1 MATEDAE
8 WERSKISNQD
18 MNLLK
23 RLGFT
28 KKKDSLRFPHEESY
42 PKPPI
47 EYRVSFVDHLIR
59 GLSPPIHEFLRGLLF
74 VYGLQLHQLT
84 PNSILHVS
92 IFITLCE
99 CFLGVQPN
107 WALWKR
113 IFCLRRNGS
122 HGVAY
127 NIGGVVICV
136 RSDVDYFDVKFPDSV
151 QGWRKRWLYVHE
163 ESSDSMEY
171 NIAPFDGKA
180 KILRRRSWDAEASE
194 EEKLATEALMT
205 RIRELQSTR
214 GKELSGIQIT
224 AYFLRIR
231 MQPLQAR
238 KNPLWMYAGDEDVE
252 RLSTDLSAKDLEKLI
267 RRISKL
273 SKKDTIPSSCK
284 VTPFCSANPLPEKS
298 ATSFKKENETEV
310 SSSTR
315 SSLPAASPKGKRKR
329 DEAIDSGASK
339 ANTSRA
345 EKTAPNAEEETLDL
359 YGAALVSSSAP
370 TIPNGHRDLESE
382 RSKISNQDMNLLKR
396 LGFTKKKDSLHFPHE
411 ESYPKPPIEYR
422 VSFVD
427 HLIRGL
433 SPPIHEFL
441 RGLLFVYGLQ
451 LHQLTPNSILHV
463 SIFITLCE
471 CFLGVQ
477 PNWALWKR
485 IFCLRRNGSHGVAYN
500 IGGVVIC
507 VRSDVDYFDVKFP
520 DSVQGWSK
528 RWLYVHEESSDSME
542 YNIAPFD
549 GKAKIL
555 RRRSWDAEASEE
567 EKLATEALMTRIR
580 ELQSTRGKELSGIQI
595 TAYFLR
601 IRMQPLQARKNPLW
615 MYAGDEDV
623 ERLSTDLSAKDLE
636 KLIRRISK
644 LSKKDT
650 IPSSCKV
657 TPFCSAN
664 PLPEL
669 HQLTPNS
676 ILHVSIFITLCECF
690 LGVQPNWA
698 LWKRIFC
705 LRRNGS
711 HGVAYNIGGVV
722 ICVRSDVDYFD
733 VKFPDSVQ
741 GWRKRWLYVH
751 EESSDSMEYNI
762 APFDGKAKILRRRSW
777 DAEASEE
784 EKLATEALMTRIRE
798 LQSTRGKELS
808 GIQITAY
815 FLRIRM
821 QPLQARKNPLWMYAG
836 DEDVERLSTD
846 LSAKDLEKLIRRIS
860 KLSKKDTIPSSCK
873 VTPFCSANPLP
884 EPFMKELVRF
894 GTQFIGYRD
903 YAGELEEKLAEA
915 NKRADALAI
924 ELEQSESAHT
934 KTVEDLQKRLDDAK
948 RALEENVAQHS
959 AREEEISRLETQ
971 SRRFVRRTHQEYELE
986 NPEDD
991 ELLDALS
998 LLEIH
1003 GTEAR
1008 NGLDEAEAG
1017 LSRLFPYF
1025 FHKKEE
1031 PAVFIDLAKCF
1042 TGNEDLGLQLRQ
1054 EGLKVGVE
1062 GTMALIAESQQQV
1075 DWSKVGDTGKIETK
1089 KWQSLIKAAKPNSK
1103 KILATLGYKPA
1114 PAPSSSKPEVK

>member
-1 MATEDAE
+1 MATEDLE

-28 KKKDSLRFPHEESY
+28 KEKDALRFPREESY
-42 PKPPI
+42 PKPPM

-284 VTPFCSANPLPEKS
+284 VAPFCRANPLPKGHLVLSSLPPLPEGGEVEERAVVTDDNQGASRPESGVGDSHKS
-298 ATSFKKENETEV
+298 AASLEKETEAEV

-339 ANTSRA
+339 ATL
-345 EKTAPNAEEETLDL
+345 TAEEETLDL
-359 YGAALVSSSAP
+359 YGAALVSSDDEEEDAPIDETARTSTSRTLVVSEARPDGDETSPPPQNLEHPKPAESPQAPSPKRARVETTKEP
-370 TIPNGHRDLESE
+370 TILAGCS
-382 RSKISNQDMNLLKR
+382 S
-396 LGFTKKKDSLHFPHE
+396 TSL
-411 ESYPKPPIEYR
+411 
-422 VSFVD
+422 
-427 HLIRGL
+427 
-433 SPPIHEFL
+433 
-441 RGLLFVYGLQ
+441 
-451 LHQLTPNSILHV
+451 
-463 SIFITLCE
+463 
-471 CFLGVQ
+471 
-477 PNWALWKR
+477 
-485 IFCLRRNGSHGVAYN
+485 
-500 IGGVVIC
+500 
-507 VRSDVDYFDVKFP
+507 
-520 DSVQGWSK
+520 
-528 RWLYVHEESSDSME
+528 ME
-542 YNIAPFD
+542 
-549 GKAKIL
+549 
-555 RRRSWDAEASEE
+555 
-567 EKLATEALMTRIR
+567 
-580 ELQSTRGKELSGIQI
+580 
-595 TAYFLR
+595 
-601 IRMQPLQARKNPLW
+601 
-615 MYAGDEDV
+615 
-623 ERLSTDLSAKDLE
+623 
-636 KLIRRISK
+636 
-644 LSKKDT
+644 
-650 IPSSCKV
+650 
-657 TPFCSAN
+657 
-664 PLPEL
+664 
-669 HQLTPNS
+669 
-676 ILHVSIFITLCECF
+676 
-690 LGVQPNWA
+690 
-698 LWKRIFC
+698 
-705 LRRNGS
+705 
-711 HGVAYNIGGVV
+711 
-722 ICVRSDVDYFD
+722 
-733 VKFPDSVQ
+733 
-741 GWRKRWLYVH
+741 
-751 EESSDSMEYNI
+751 
-762 APFDGKAKILRRRSW
+762 
-777 DAEASEE
+777 
-784 EKLATEALMTRIRE
+784 
-798 LQSTRGKELS
+798 
-808 GIQITAY
+808 
-815 FLRIRM
+815 
-821 QPLQARKNPLWMYAG
+821 
-836 DEDVERLSTD
+836 
-846 LSAKDLEKLIRRIS
+846 
-860 KLSKKDTIPSSCK
+860 
-873 VTPFCSANPLP
+873 

-903 YAGELEEKLAEA
+903 YAGELEEKLVEA

-959 AREEEISRLETQ
+959 AREEEILSRLETQ

-1025 FHKKEE
+1025 FHKKER

-1042 TGNEDLGLQLRQ
+1042 NGNEDLGLQLRQ

-1062 GTMALIAESQQQV
+1062 GTMALVAESQQQV
-1075 DWSKVGDTGKIETK
+1075 DWSKVGDAGKIETK

-1103 KILATLGYKPA
+1103 KILATLGYKPTT
-1114 PAPSSSKPEVK
+1114 APSSSNRREKVALQQAQDAITEKDAAVAEAVAATSRENFMLQLLTDASLDMAGSFLDAATEDERVEARSNVRDYLDFCTRTLSLVYGTMFPRNKMPETLPALMDKFRDAPRIHGFVRAQLAAGARFAMIMIKICYPKLDMGQIVPKCLAKMAKRRKNFSKYDDVVTPVAEDMMDELLRMDSEFFVKGSYAEHSTRAINNERLTIDNILGNP

>member
-1 MATEDAE
+1 MAAEDLE

-28 KKKDSLRFPHEESY
+28 KKKDALRFPREESY
-42 PKPPI
+42 PKPPM

-205 RIRELQSTR
+205 RIRELQTTR

-273 SKKDTIPSSCK
+273 SKKDTIPTSCK
-284 VTPFCSANPLPEKS
+284 VAPFCRANPLPEGHL
-298 ATSFKKENETEV
+298 V
-310 SSSTR
+310 L
-315 SSLPAASPKGKRKR
+315 SSLP
-329 DEAIDSGASK
+329 
-339 ANTSRA
+339 
-345 EKTAPNAEEETLDL
+345 
-359 YGAALVSSSAP
+359 
-370 TIPNGHRDLESE
+370 
-382 RSKISNQDMNLLKR
+382 
-396 LGFTKKKDSLHFPHE
+396 
-411 ESYPKPPIEYR
+411 
-422 VSFVD
+422 
-427 HLIRGL
+427 
-433 SPPIHEFL
+433 
-441 RGLLFVYGLQ
+441 
-451 LHQLTPNSILHV
+451 
-463 SIFITLCE
+463 
-471 CFLGVQ
+471 
-477 PNWALWKR
+477 
-485 IFCLRRNGSHGVAYN
+485 
-500 IGGVVIC
+500 
-507 VRSDVDYFDVKFP
+507 
-520 DSVQGWSK
+520 
-528 RWLYVHEESSDSME
+528 
-542 YNIAPFD
+542 
-549 GKAKIL
+549 
-555 RRRSWDAEASEE
+555 
-567 EKLATEALMTRIR
+567 
-580 ELQSTRGKELSGIQI
+580 
-595 TAYFLR
+595 
-601 IRMQPLQARKNPLW
+601 
-615 MYAGDEDV
+615 
-623 ERLSTDLSAKDLE
+623 
-636 KLIRRISK
+636 
-644 LSKKDT
+644 
-650 IPSSCKV
+650 
-657 TPFCSAN
+657 
-664 PLPEL
+664 PLPE
-669 HQLTPNS
+669 
-676 ILHVSIFITLCECF
+676 
-690 LGVQPNWA
+690 
-698 LWKRIFC
+698 
-705 LRRNGS
+705 
-711 HGVAYNIGGVV
+711 GGEVEERAVV
-722 ICVRSDVDYFD
+722 
-733 VKFPDSVQ
+733 
-741 GWRKRWLYVH
+741 
-751 EESSDSMEYNI
+751 
-762 APFDGKAKILRRRSW
+762 
-777 DAEASEE
+777 
-784 EKLATEALMTRIRE
+784 
-798 LQSTRGKELS
+798 
-808 GIQITAY
+808 
-815 FLRIRM
+815 
-821 QPLQARKNPLWMYAG
+821 
-836 DEDVERLSTD
+836 TD
-846 LSAKDLEKLIRRIS
+846 D
-860 KLSKKDTIPSSCK
+860 
-873 VTPFCSANPLP
+873 NQ
-884 EPFMKELVRF
+884 ELVRF

-903 YAGELEEKLAEA
+903 YARELEEKLAEA

-924 ELEQSESAHT
+924 ELEHSESTHT
-934 KTVEDLQKRLDDAK
+934 KTVEDLEKRLGDAK

-959 AREEEISRLETQ
+959 AREEEILSRLETQ

-1025 FHKKEE
+1025 FHKKEQ
-1031 PAVFIDLAKCF
+1031 PATFIDLAQCF
-1042 TGNEDLGLQLRQ
+1042 NGKEDLGLQLRQ

-1062 GTMALIAESQQQV
+1062 GTMALIAESQQQI

>member
-1 MATEDAE
+1 MATEDLE

-28 KKKDSLRFPHEESY
+28 KKKDALRFPHEESY
-42 PKPPI
+42 PSPPM

-171 NIAPFDGKA
+171 NIAPFDGKT
-180 KILRRRSWDAEASE
+180 KILRRRSWDAEATE

-284 VTPFCSANPLPEKS
+284 VKPFCSANPLPEVGKS
-298 ATSFKKENETEV
+298 KNGLLSPMTTRVLLALKVESGVPKNPRLLMKKENETEV

-339 ANTSRA
+339 ADTSRA
-345 EKTAPNAEEETLDL
+345 EKTAPNAGEETLDL
-359 YGAALVSSSAP
+359 YDAALVSSDDEEEDAP
-370 TIPNGHRDLESE
+370 IDETARTSTSRTLVVSE
-382 RSKISNQDMNLLKR
+382 ARPD
-396 LGFTKKKDSLHFPHE
+396 GDET
-411 ESYPKPPIEYR
+411 
-422 VSFVD
+422 
-427 HLIRGL
+427 
-433 SPPIHEFL
+433 SPPPQNPE
-441 RGLLFVYGLQ
+441 RP
-451 LHQLTPNSILHV
+451 TP
-463 SIFITLCE
+463 
-471 CFLGVQ
+471 
-477 PNWALWKR
+477 A
-485 IFCLRRNGSHGVAYN
+485 
-500 IGGVVIC
+500 
-507 VRSDVDYFDVKFP
+507 
-520 DSVQGWSK
+520 
-528 RWLYVHEESSDSME
+528 
-542 YNIAPFD
+542 
-549 GKAKIL
+549 
-555 RRRSWDAEASEE
+555 
-567 EKLATEALMTRIR
+567 
-580 ELQSTRGKELSGIQI
+580 
-595 TAYFLR
+595 
-601 IRMQPLQARKNPLW
+601 
-615 MYAGDEDV
+615 
-623 ERLSTDLSAKDLE
+623 
-636 KLIRRISK
+636 
-644 LSKKDT
+644 
-650 IPSSCKV
+650 
-657 TPFCSAN
+657 
-664 PLPEL
+664 
-669 HQLTPNS
+669 
-676 ILHVSIFITLCECF
+676 
-690 LGVQPNWA
+690 
-698 LWKRIFC
+698 
-705 LRRNGS
+705 
-711 HGVAYNIGGVV
+711 
-722 ICVRSDVDYFD
+722 
-733 VKFPDSVQ
+733 
-741 GWRKRWLYVH
+741 
-751 EESSDSMEYNI
+751 
-762 APFDGKAKILRRRSW
+762 
-777 DAEASEE
+777 
-784 EKLATEALMTRIRE
+784 
-798 LQSTRGKELS
+798 
-808 GIQITAY
+808 
-815 FLRIRM
+815 
-821 QPLQARKNPLWMYAG
+821 
-836 DEDVERLSTD
+836 
-846 LSAKDLEKLIRRIS
+846 
-860 KLSKKDTIPSSCK
+860 
-873 VTPFCSANPLP
+873 
-884 EPFMKELVRF
+884 PFMKELVRF

-948 RALEENVAQHS
+948 KALEENVAQHS
-959 AREEEISRLETQ
+959 AREEEILSRLETQ

-1008 NGLDEAEAG
+1008 NGLAEAEAG

-1025 FHKKEE
+1025 FKKKEE

>member
-1 MATEDAE
+1 MATEDLE

-28 KKKDSLRFPHEESY
+28 KEKDALRFPREESY
-42 PKPPI
+42 PKPPM

-284 VTPFCSANPLPEKS
+284 VAPFCRANPLPKGHLVLSSLPPLPEGGEVEERAVVTDDNQGASRPESGVGDSHKS
-298 ATSFKKENETEV
+298 AASLEKETEAEV

-339 ANTSRA
+339 ATL
-345 EKTAPNAEEETLDL
+345 TAEEETLDL
-359 YGAALVSSSAP
+359 YGAALVSSDDEEEDAPIDETARTSTSRTLVVSEARPDGDEASPPPQNLEHPKSAESPRAPSPKRARVETAKEP
-370 TIPNGHRDLESE
+370 TILTGCS
-382 RSKISNQDMNLLKR
+382 S
-396 LGFTKKKDSLHFPHE
+396 TSL
-411 ESYPKPPIEYR
+411 
-422 VSFVD
+422 
-427 HLIRGL
+427 
-433 SPPIHEFL
+433 
-441 RGLLFVYGLQ
+441 
-451 LHQLTPNSILHV
+451 
-463 SIFITLCE
+463 
-471 CFLGVQ
+471 
-477 PNWALWKR
+477 
-485 IFCLRRNGSHGVAYN
+485 
-500 IGGVVIC
+500 
-507 VRSDVDYFDVKFP
+507 
-520 DSVQGWSK
+520 
-528 RWLYVHEESSDSME
+528 ME
-542 YNIAPFD
+542 
-549 GKAKIL
+549 
-555 RRRSWDAEASEE
+555 
-567 EKLATEALMTRIR
+567 
-580 ELQSTRGKELSGIQI
+580 
-595 TAYFLR
+595 
-601 IRMQPLQARKNPLW
+601 
-615 MYAGDEDV
+615 
-623 ERLSTDLSAKDLE
+623 
-636 KLIRRISK
+636 
-644 LSKKDT
+644 
-650 IPSSCKV
+650 
-657 TPFCSAN
+657 
-664 PLPEL
+664 
-669 HQLTPNS
+669 
-676 ILHVSIFITLCECF
+676 
-690 LGVQPNWA
+690 
-698 LWKRIFC
+698 
-705 LRRNGS
+705 
-711 HGVAYNIGGVV
+711 
-722 ICVRSDVDYFD
+722 
-733 VKFPDSVQ
+733 
-741 GWRKRWLYVH
+741 
-751 EESSDSMEYNI
+751 
-762 APFDGKAKILRRRSW
+762 
-777 DAEASEE
+777 
-784 EKLATEALMTRIRE
+784 
-798 LQSTRGKELS
+798 
-808 GIQITAY
+808 
-815 FLRIRM
+815 
-821 QPLQARKNPLWMYAG
+821 
-836 DEDVERLSTD
+836 
-846 LSAKDLEKLIRRIS
+846 
-860 KLSKKDTIPSSCK
+860 
-873 VTPFCSANPLP
+873 

-903 YAGELEEKLAEA
+903 YAGELEGKLAEA

-924 ELEQSESAHT
+924 ELEQSESAHA
-934 KTVEDLQKRLDDAK
+934 KVVEDLQKRLDDAK

-959 AREEEISRLETQ
+959 AREEEILSRLETQ
-971 SRRFVRRTHQEYELE
+971 SRCFVRRTHQEYELE

-1025 FHKKEE
+1025 FHKKER

-1042 TGNEDLGLQLRQ
+1042 NGNEDLGLQLRQ

-1062 GTMALIAESQQQV
+1062 GTMALVAESQQQV
-1075 DWSKVGDTGKIETK
+1075 DWSKVGDAGKIETK

-1103 KILATLGYKPA
+1103 KILATLGYKPTT
-1114 PAPSSSKPEVK
+1114 APSSSKPEVK

>member
-1 MATEDAE
+1 MAAEDLE

-28 KKKDSLRFPHEESY
+28 KKKDALRFPREESY
-42 PKPPI
+42 PKPPM

-205 RIRELQSTR
+205 RIRELQTTR

-273 SKKDTIPSSCK
+273 SKKDTIPTSCK
-284 VTPFCSANPLPEKS
+284 VAPFCRANPLPEGHLVLSSLPPLPEGGEVEERAVVTDDNQGASRPESGVGDSHKS
-298 ATSFKKENETEV
+298 AASLEKETEAEV

-329 DEAIDSGASK
+329 DEAIDSGTSK
-339 ANTSRA
+339 VNTSRA
-345 EKTAPNAEEETLDL
+345 GKAALDAEEETLDL
-359 YGAALVSSSAP
+359 YGAAL
-370 TIPNGHRDLESE
+370 
-382 RSKISNQDMNLLKR
+382 
-396 LGFTKKKDSLHFPHE
+396 
-411 ESYPKPPIEYR
+411 
-422 VSFVD
+422 
-427 HLIRGL
+427 
-433 SPPIHEFL
+433 
-441 RGLLFVYGLQ
+441 
-451 LHQLTPNSILHV
+451 
-463 SIFITLCE
+463 
-471 CFLGVQ
+471 
-477 PNWALWKR
+477 
-485 IFCLRRNGSHGVAYN
+485 
-500 IGGVVIC
+500 
-507 VRSDVDYFDVKFP
+507 
-520 DSVQGWSK
+520 
-528 RWLYVHEESSDSME
+528 
-542 YNIAPFD
+542 
-549 GKAKIL
+549 
-555 RRRSWDAEASEE
+555 
-567 EKLATEALMTRIR
+567 
-580 ELQSTRGKELSGIQI
+580 
-595 TAYFLR
+595 
-601 IRMQPLQARKNPLW
+601 
-615 MYAGDEDV
+615 
-623 ERLSTDLSAKDLE
+623 
-636 KLIRRISK
+636 
-644 LSKKDT
+644 
-650 IPSSCKV
+650 
-657 TPFCSAN
+657 
-664 PLPEL
+664 
-669 HQLTPNS
+669 
-676 ILHVSIFITLCECF
+676 
-690 LGVQPNWA
+690 
-698 LWKRIFC
+698 
-705 LRRNGS
+705 
-711 HGVAYNIGGVV
+711 
-722 ICVRSDVDYFD
+722 
-733 VKFPDSVQ
+733 
-741 GWRKRWLYVH
+741 
-751 EESSDSMEYNI
+751 
-762 APFDGKAKILRRRSW
+762 
-777 DAEASEE
+777 
-784 EKLATEALMTRIRE
+784 
-798 LQSTRGKELS
+798 
-808 GIQITAY
+808 
-815 FLRIRM
+815 
-821 QPLQARKNPLWMYAG
+821 
-836 DEDVERLSTD
+836 
-846 LSAKDLEKLIRRIS
+846 
-860 KLSKKDTIPSSCK
+860 
-873 VTPFCSANPLP
+873 
-884 EPFMKELVRF
+884 PFMKELVRF

-903 YAGELEEKLAEA
+903 YARELEEKLAEA

-924 ELEQSESAHT
+924 ELEHSESAHT
-934 KTVEDLQKRLDDAK
+934 KTVEDLEKRLGDAK

-959 AREEEISRLETQ
+959 AREEEILSRLETQ

-1025 FHKKEE
+1025 FHKKEQ
-1031 PAVFIDLAKCF
+1031 PATFIDLAQCF
-1042 TGNEDLGLQLRQ
+1042 NGKEDLGLQLRQ

-1062 GTMALIAESQQQV
+1062 GTMALIAESQQQI

>member
-1 MATEDAE
+1 MATEDLE

-28 KKKDSLRFPHEESY
+28 KEKDALRFPHEESY
-42 PKPPI
+42 PKPPM

-127 NIGGVVICV
+127 NIGGVISV

-284 VTPFCSANPLPEKS
+284 VAPFCRANPLPKGHLVLSSLPPLPEGGEVEERAVVTDDNQGASRPESGVGDSHKS
-298 ATSFKKENETEV
+298 AASLEKETEAEV

-339 ANTSRA
+339 ATL
-345 EKTAPNAEEETLDL
+345 TAEEETLDL
-359 YGAALVSSSAP
+359 YGAALVSS
-370 TIPNGHRDLESE
+370 D
-382 RSKISNQDMNLLKR
+382 D
-396 LGFTKKKDSLHFPHE
+396 
-411 ESYPKPPIEYR
+411 
-422 VSFVD
+422 
-427 HLIRGL
+427 
-433 SPPIHEFL
+433 
-441 RGLLFVYGLQ
+441 
-451 LHQLTPNSILHV
+451 
-463 SIFITLCE
+463 
-471 CFLGVQ
+471 
-477 PNWALWKR
+477 
-485 IFCLRRNGSHGVAYN
+485 
-500 IGGVVIC
+500 
-507 VRSDVDYFDVKFP
+507 
-520 DSVQGWSK
+520 
-528 RWLYVHEESSDSME
+528 
-542 YNIAPFD
+542 
-549 GKAKIL
+549 
-555 RRRSWDAEASEE
+555 EE
-567 EKLATEALMTRIR
+567 EDAPIDETART
-580 ELQSTRGKELSGIQI
+580 STSQ
-595 TAYFLR
+595 
-601 IRMQPLQARKNPLW
+601 
-615 MYAGDEDV
+615 
-623 ERLSTDLSAKDLE
+623 
-636 KLIRRISK
+636 
-644 LSKKDT
+644 
-650 IPSSCKV
+650 
-657 TPFCSAN
+657 
-664 PLPEL
+664 
-669 HQLTPNS
+669 
-676 ILHVSIFITLCECF
+676 
-690 LGVQPNWA
+690 
-698 LWKRIFC
+698 
-705 LRRNGS
+705 
-711 HGVAYNIGGVV
+711 
-722 ICVRSDVDYFD
+722 
-733 VKFPDSVQ
+733 
-741 GWRKRWLYVH
+741 
-751 EESSDSMEYNI
+751 
-762 APFDGKAKILRRRSW
+762 
-777 DAEASEE
+777 
-784 EKLATEALMTRIRE
+784 
-798 LQSTRGKELS
+798 
-808 GIQITAY
+808 
-815 FLRIRM
+815 
-821 QPLQARKNPLWMYAG
+821 
-836 DEDVERLSTD
+836 
-846 LSAKDLEKLIRRIS
+846 
-860 KLSKKDTIPSSCK
+860 
-873 VTPFCSANPLP
+873 
-884 EPFMKELVRF
+884 LVRF

-903 YAGELEEKLAEA
+903 YAGELEGKLAEA

-959 AREEEISRLETQ
+959 AREEEILSRLETQ

-1025 FHKKEE
+1025 FHKKER

-1042 TGNEDLGLQLRQ
+1042 NGNEDLGLQLRQ

-1062 GTMALIAESQQQV
+1062 GTMALVAESQQQV
-1075 DWSKVGDTGKIETK
+1075 DWSKVGDAGKIETK

-1103 KILATLGYKPA
+1103 KILATLGYKPTT
-1114 PAPSSSKPEVK
+1114 APSSSKPEVK